1 APAGQAPA
9 RAASPQPAA
18 DAAQA
23 GNAAIAAMTRRMDT
37 LPAITRVLLYNSTFS
52 EAVTLQ
58 RCARLLAGEVA
69 DWVLIDIERGGRLS
83 RQVAAGPRTSQADAA
98 ARGARGADPE
108 RESVPAQAH
117 ASGKSVLL
125 ARPNERSALGGAP
138 DGTPLLMTLGATS

>member
-58 RCARLLAGEVA
+58 RSARLLAGEVA
-69 DWVLIDIERGGRLS
+69 DWVLIDIERGGRLL
-83 RQVAAGPRTSQADAA
+83 RQFAAGPRTSQADQT
-98 ARGARGADPE
+98 ARLARGADPD
-108 RESVPAQAH
+108 QG
-117 ASGKSVLL
+117 SG
-125 ARPNERSALGGAP
+125 PG
-138 DGTPLLMTLGATS
+138 